1 MSAFKLE
8 TKKKNNEVIKDKEEI
23 KSYSGLK
30 LISSTKVFEKFL
42 DICYCTDSKEFLLLD
57 DGLKIHRYLLDGQ
70 VIHPSFILS
79 PSMLFSKIIWCESI
93 KLFACYA
100 PHYETIWLLDQK
112 FKSIQTIRNEF
123 KIENLIFSYDEFIV
137 VGLIN
142 VTRYLKNKFK
152 LTFECHQ
159 KINIMDDNYGSVWS
173 IQCSSLITI
182 DINSPLKLTGSY
194 LTTMYVMPLNPD
206 EDEDT
211 SLPVKFLSKKINAS
225 ASAITALY
233 YQSASK
239 WIITGD
245 QLGNVS
251 AWTINLD
258 RVFNYLAGHKGAVKT
273 IISHPSIC
281 GFITTS
287 TDNILQVWSCNFKDK
302 SESFSN
308 LGAITSMAINE
319 SSSLV
324 TLGTKLTFFYTH
336 QLYLFY
342 SPLTAKPNILLST
355 QNLIHP
361 MRIVVSNNYNHTISI
376 LSSASGKQINVIVL
390 PSNVDPISMSYS
402 STTTDI
408 YIVPMKIQNIII
420 LNSKIY
426 PMKIKNS
433 WTSEKRITTVV
444 VYDHHQQI
452 ESNQFQTANPNCMRV
467 IAGTDTGELI
477 SIEESTGKFQQII
490 KAHKGSIKKLCASYK
505 SRHIFSIAED
515 RCVKAWRIFPDI
527 IEPLALNYCIYL
539 TTPVINIASVG
550 FSVCVITSTNAR
562 HQLLMYDIKNK
573 NKYQHNQSKDHD
585 KRILDISTLESLL
598 ICVTSSE
605 DFTLRVWS
613 KQNDLL
619 KIIEIN
625 LSAAQLTFSSLRGD
639 IIFSCGKHLY
649 LLPHE
654 NYLPERYKID
664 IEMKNICEEK
674 EEDIMARDED
684 DDEYMEYEEDE
695 IKSRALHPVSSVP
708 LCSLDPSSDIPHL
721 GTLLQEQKLMHFK
734 LRDRDIKAI
743 EQGTAELS
751 EKRQKMKKKKAFINY
766 DEWNKYVDDLAKDI
780 ESKNKNKNNF
790 PYNFFQQRRRAIEK
804 SSYASDFM
812 EFNYEWLEKTIP
824 NSLVSEKLKED
835 NKEPEPP
842 TEKKTYKYKYPEII
856 DKKDFDNEDL
866 LSMTVEDLNE
876 TSNNLNI

>member
-8 TKKKNNEVIKDKEEI
+8 TTKKSKEKKYNEVIKGKEEM

-42 DICYCTDSKEFLLLD
+42 DICYCTDSKEFLVLD

-112 FKSIQTIRNEF
+112 FKSIQTIRNES
-123 KIENLIFSYDEFIV
+123 KIENLIFSYDQFIV
-137 VGLIN
+137 IGLIN

-152 LTFECHQ
+152 LTFECDP
-159 KINIMDDNYGSVWS
+159 KINMMDDNYGSVWS

-182 DINSPLKLTGSY
+182 DIYSPLKLAGSY
-194 LTTMYVMPLNPD
+194 LTTIYIIPLNPD

-233 YQSASK
+233 YQPASK

-258 RVFNYLAGHKGAVKT
+258 KVFSYLAGHKGAVKT

-361 MRIVVSNNYNHTISI
+361 IRIVVSNNYDHTISI
-376 LSSASGKQINVIVL
+376 LSSATGKQINVIVL
-390 PSNVDPISMSYS
+390 PSNVDPISISYS
-402 STTTDI
+402 SVTTDI

-420 LNSKIY
+420 LNSKIF

-444 VYDHHQQI
+444 VYDHYQRI
-452 ESNQFQTANPNCMRV
+452 EYNRKFYPAANSNCMRV

-490 KAHKGSIKKLCASYK
+490 EVLYS
-505 SRHIFSIAED
+505 F
-515 RCVKAWRIFPDI
+515 
-527 IEPLALNYCIYL
+527 
-539 TTPVINIASVG
+539 
-550 FSVCVITSTNAR
+550 
-562 HQLLMYDIKNK
+562 
-573 NKYQHNQSKDHD
+573 
-585 KRILDISTLESLL
+585 IL
-598 ICVTSSE
+598 
-605 DFTLRVWS
+605 
-613 KQNDLL
+613 
-619 KIIEIN
+619 
-625 LSAAQLTFSSLRGD
+625 
-639 IIFSCGKHLY
+639 
-649 LLPHE
+649 
-654 NYLPERYKID
+654 
-664 IEMKNICEEK
+664 
-674 EEDIMARDED
+674 
-684 DDEYMEYEEDE
+684 
-695 IKSRALHPVSSVP
+695 
-708 LCSLDPSSDIPHL
+708 
-721 GTLLQEQKLMHFK
+721 
-734 LRDRDIKAI
+734 
-743 EQGTAELS
+743 
-751 EKRQKMKKKKAFINY
+751 
-766 DEWNKYVDDLAKDI
+766 
-780 ESKNKNKNNF
+780 
-790 PYNFFQQRRRAIEK
+790 
-804 SSYASDFM
+804 
-812 EFNYEWLEKTIP
+812 
-824 NSLVSEKLKED
+824 
-835 NKEPEPP
+835 
-842 TEKKTYKYKYPEII
+842 
-856 DKKDFDNEDL
+856 
-866 LSMTVEDLNE
+866 
-876 TSNNLNI
+876 